1 MNWLIFSILAAFC
14 ESMRDVLSK
23 KNLRNLDEYFIAW
36 ALQFFGLLF
45 LLPGLFFIEIPPL
58 KKEFWGAL
66 ALSGSLNVMA
76 AVLYIKAIKYSDLSI
91 TVPMITFTPLF
102 LLLTSPLIIHEVPTL
117 SGILGVILIVIG
129 AYILNIGESVKG
141 VMVPFQAL
149 LREKGPQ
156 IMLFVAFVWSI
167 TSTIDKIGIKNSSPL
182 IWSIAVTSF
191 ISISLF
197 PIILFRSVNDNSLIG
212 LTLRSSISLGLVNAL
227 AIFFEMTAYSLTLV
241 AYANSIKRMSIV
253 MSVIFGHYIFK
264 EEGMRQRLLGT
275 CIMLLG
281 VILISVFH

>member
-1 MNWLIFSILAAFC
+1 
-14 ESMRDVLSK
+14 
-23 KNLRNLDEYFIAW
+23 
-36 ALQFFGLLF
+36 
-45 LLPGLFFIEIPPL
+45 
-58 KKEFWGAL
+58 
-66 ALSGSLNVMA
+66 MA